1 MNIKNLIKN
10 PSAIKRV
17 LSNKWATVTNKTKR
31 KIVTGS
37 FVVALGLMTILGGCA
52 NNKTAA
58 PVDPV
63 GGAEQIVEQQ
73 ETEDD
78 QEDLEDL
85 EDIDFASDD
94 LDVENLD
101 MNNDLD
107 TQKEADEVTPS
118 DGVTV
123 GAVDEDGNFIDVPA
137 EDVGQEIIEDVDID
151 DEGLYV
157 APDGSVWESEQDY
170 QDYIN
175 SLGDNQETVD
185 PEVPT
190 DFNGYVAPDGSFWE
204 SEQDY
209 QDYINSLNEDQNQD
223 TTGTSEVTPEPGPA
237 SPIPEP
243 PISDGSYKD
252 PDGNYWDSEQDYLD
266 YINSIQTQTGQ
277 GEDSYF
283 VAPDGSYWDSE
294 ASYNDY
300 INSISNEAVT
310 EPPIVEIP
318 PVIDEPATEEEN
330 YYTAP
335 GGSVWASEQDYLDF
349 IAGQDANVDTAS
361 YTAETEAAPVEEAPA
376 ATENVGTGSEDEYY
390 YAPDGSVWASE
401 QDYVEYMSQVSE
413 NEMTR

>member
-157 APDGSVWESEQDY
+157 APDGS
-170 QDYIN
+170 
-175 SLGDNQETVD
+175 
-185 PEVPT
+185 
-190 DFNGYVAPDGSFWE
+190 FWE

-318 PVIDEPATEEEN
+318 PVIDEPAAEEEN

-335 GGSVWASEQDYLDF
+335 DGSVWASEQDYLDF